1 MTVRDFMS
9 RIFYGLVIVLSFLSV
24 AELFISQAQTTK
36 PLKSNQKGE
45 VKMDFKLESPVFSNG
60 SMIPEKYSCDGE
72 DISPVVEWKNV
83 PEGTQSLALIMDD
96 PDAPAGIWVHWV
108 IYDIPPS
115 NNRLPENVS
124 KKDIKLSGTLSGA
137 LQGTNSWGN
146 TGYGGPCPPRGVHR
160 FFFKLYA
167 LDTLLKQE
175 NLNKKKLLDAMKNHI
190 LAQTELMGK
199 YQR

>member
-1 MTVRDFMS
+1 MIVEDLMS
-9 RIFYGLVIVLSFLSV
+9 RIFYRIVIILSFFY
-24 AELFISQAQTTK
+24 AMELFMVQAQTAK
-36 PLKSNQKGE
+36 PLKLNQKGE
-45 VKMDFKLESPVFSNG
+45 VKMNFKLESPVFSDG

-83 PEGTQSLALIMDD
+83 PPGTQSLALIMDD

-108 IYDIPPS
+108 IYDISPS
-115 NNRLPENVS
+115 SNRLPENVS
-124 KKDIKLSGTLSGA
+124 KKDKELSSTLSGA
-137 LQGTNSWGN
+137 LQGTNSWGK

-160 FFFKLYA
+160 YYFKLYA

-175 NLNKKKLLDAMKNHI
+175 NLNKEKLLGAMKNHV